1 MITGESTRKMLSWY
15 PKSSNHST
23 HLTEGERRRG
33 RGATAQPLHF
43 SSQKNA
49 GVHNLRQFC
58 EHLEVST
65 EMSNT

>member
-1 MITGESTRKMLSWY
+1 MVTCESTKKMLSWY
-15 PKSSNHST
+15 PKSGNHGT
-23 HLTEGERRRG
+23 HLTERERRTG
-33 RGATAQPLHF
+33 AQPLHF

-49 GVHNLRQFC
+49 GMNNLRRFC